1 MSYAYNTIKK
11 LVHMFM
17 FTYVYFLGQTRIL
30 FDSIHLPLLETKK
43 KNKGRGRG
51 RTYRKIISREKR
63 EQSPF
68 TPVFGDEDDLNPSD
82 CPKRCFTVLPD
93 TKPSESI
100 KVLYF
105 CVNSFPQIPQ
115 WNCLTTKHI
124 VQGSK
129 LGKLPRIFCGWE
141 EDNFQGWEGDS
152 TFNYFVFSIQYK
164 RGPT

>member
-1 MSYAYNTIKK
+1 
-11 LVHMFM
+11 M

-129 LGKLPRIFCGWE
+129 LGKLSRIFCGWE
-141 EDNFQGWEGDS
+141 GDNSRLSPFSGVEKGTALS
-152 TFNYFVFSIQYK
+152 TILSSLFSIKEGLLNSLRY
-164 RGPT
+164 TTFL